1 VRIGP
6 VLGVSLLAFA
16 AAWVG
21 ACSGSGG
28 EEHSEAYEH
37 GSPSRNGELALVYH
51 EDNDEA
57 ALVRI
62 DPQTLRPVDGRGLD
76 LGRVHGF
83 PTFSPDGRFL
93 AFSDVYSYGRV
104 QVVDVERLRTV
115 ARLDIGEESMRDPI
129 GSLAW
134 LGDQLL
140 AVLEEGR
147 PGDLVITR
155 VDPLRG
161 SVDETGRIRGP
172 AWVLQSANSG
182 RHLVLLLGKPTGGA
196 FGPTEL
202 AVADSEGRVR
212 TVTLT
217 RIPSGLVED
226 APVSRS
232 VDPALAVD
240 EDGERA
246 FVIGAGAL
254 VAELDLETMEVLY
267 HEPARPV
274 SLLGRLLD
282 WLEPQAIAKG
292 PTEGV
297 RRKAIWL
304 GNDLLAVTGSD
315 THVSV
320 GSDDEVEESIVPAG
334 LSLIDTKQ
342 WSVRPLDERVGEIA
356 LADDALLAWTFAE
369 EFVPGRL
376 REGGLTVYELDG
388 RERMRLFE
396 GESIWDLQAA
406 GRLAYV
412 GVGHWSALRVVDLAT
427 GKVVRRLER
436 EAWPQVLTHRAD

>member
-1 VRIGP
+1 M
-6 VLGVSLLAFA
+6 LGLSLLAFA
-16 AAWVG
+16 AVCVG

-28 EEHSEAYEH
+28 EHDPEADER
-37 GSPSRNGELALVYH
+37 GSPSWNGELALVYH
-51 EDNDEA
+51 EDDDEA

-62 DPQTLRPVDGRGLD
+62 DPQTLRPVDGKGLD

-83 PTFSPDGRFL
+83 PTFSPDGELL
-93 AFSDVYSYGRV
+93 AFTDVYSYGQV
-104 QVVDVERLRTV
+104 QVVNVEHLRTV
-115 ARLDIGEESMRDPI
+115 ARVDIGEESVRDPV
-129 GSLAW
+129 GPLAW
-134 LGDQLL
+134 LDDRLL
-140 AVLEEGR
+140 AVVEDGR
-147 PGDLVITR
+147 PGDLVVAL
-155 VDPLRG
+155 VDAFRG
-161 SVDETGRIRGP
+161 SVDESGRVHGP
-172 AWVLQSANSG
+172 TWVQQSASSD
-182 RHLVLLLGKPTGGA
+182 RHLVLLLGRPTQGV
-196 FGPTEL
+196 FRPTEL

-212 TVTLT
+212 TVTLA
-217 RIPSGLVED
+217 RISSGLVED
-226 APVSRS
+226 EPVSRS

-246 FVIGAGAL
+246 FVVGAGAL
-254 VAELDLETMEVLY
+254 VAELDLETMEVRY
-267 HEPARPV
+267 HELSRPV

-297 RRKAIWL
+297 TRKAVWL

-315 THVSV
+315 TDVSV
-320 GSDDEVEESIVPAG
+320 GADDEVEESIVPAG

-342 WSVRPLDERVGEIA
+342 WGVRLVDERVGEIA

-369 EFVPGRL
+369 EFVPRRL
-376 REGGLTVYELDG
+376 RESGLTVYELDG

-412 GVGHWSALRVVDLAT
+412 GVGHWSALHVVDLAT
-427 GKVVRRLER
+427 GKVVARLKR

>member
-1 VRIGP
+1 M
-6 VLGVSLLAFA
+6 LGLSLLAFA
-16 AAWVG
+16 AVCVG

-28 EEHSEAYEH
+28 EHDPEADER
-37 GSPSRNGELALVYH
+37 GSPSWNGELALVYH
-51 EDNDEA
+51 EDDDEA

-62 DPQTLRPVDGRGLD
+62 DPQTLRPADGKGLD

-83 PTFSPDGRFL
+83 PTFSPDGELL
-93 AFSDVYSYGRV
+93 AFTDVYSYGQV
-104 QVVDVERLRTV
+104 QVVNVEHLRTV
-115 ARLDIGEESMRDPI
+115 ARVDIGEESVRDPV
-129 GSLAW
+129 GPLAW
-134 LGDQLL
+134 LDDRLL
-140 AVLEEGR
+140 AVVEDGR
-147 PGDLVITR
+147 PGDLVVAL
-155 VDPLRG
+155 VDPFRG
-161 SVDETGRIRGP
+161 SVDESGRVHGP
-172 AWVLQSANSG
+172 TWVQQSASSD
-182 RHLVLLLGKPTGGA
+182 RHLVLLLGRPTQGV
-196 FGPTEL
+196 FRPTEL

-212 TVTLT
+212 TVTLA
-217 RIPSGLVED
+217 RISSGLVED
-226 APVSRS
+226 EPVSRS

-246 FVIGAGAL
+246 FVVGAGAL
-254 VAELDLETMEVLY
+254 VAELDLETMEVRY
-267 HEPARPV
+267 HELSRPV

-297 RRKAIWL
+297 TRKAVWL

-315 THVSV
+315 TDVSV
-320 GSDDEVEESIVPAG
+320 GADDEVEESIVPAG

-342 WSVRPLDERVGEIA
+342 WGVRLVDERVGEIA

-369 EFVPGRL
+369 EFVPRRL

-412 GVGHWSALRVVDLAT
+412 GVGHWSALHVVDLAT
-427 GKVVRRLER
+427 GKVVARLKR

>member
-1 VRIGP
+1 VLRVR
-6 VLGVSLLAFA
+6 
-16 AAWVG
+16 
-21 ACSGSGG
+21 G
-28 EEHSEAYEH
+28 EHDPEADER
-37 GSPSRNGELALVYH
+37 GSPSWNGELALVYH
-51 EDNDEA
+51 EDDDEA

-62 DPQTLRPVDGRGLD
+62 DPQTLRPVDGKRLD

-83 PTFSPDGRFL
+83 PTFSPDGELL
-93 AFSDVYSYGRV
+93 AFTDVYSYGQV
-104 QVVDVERLRTV
+104 QVVNVEHLRTV
-115 ARLDIGEESMRDPI
+115 ARVDIGEESVRDPV
-129 GSLAW
+129 GPLAW
-134 LGDQLL
+134 LDDRLL
-140 AVLEEGR
+140 AVVEDGR
-147 PGDLVITR
+147 PGDLVVAL

-161 SVDETGRIRGP
+161 SVDESGRVHGP
-172 AWVLQSANSG
+172 TWVQQSASSD
-182 RHLVLLLGKPTGGA
+182 RHLVLLLGRPTQDV
-196 FGPTEL
+196 FRPTEL

-212 TVTLT
+212 TVTLA
-217 RIPSGLVED
+217 RISSGLVED
-226 APVSRS
+226 EPVSRS

-246 FVIGAGAL
+246 FVVGAGAL
-254 VAELDLETMEVLY
+254 VAELDLETMEVRY
-267 HEPARPV
+267 HELSRPV

-297 RRKAIWL
+297 TRKAFWL
-304 GNDLLAVTGSD
+304 ENDLLAVTGSD
-315 THVSV
+315 TDVSV
-320 GSDDEVEESIVPAG
+320 GADDEVEESIVPAG

-342 WSVRPLDERVGEIA
+342 WSVRLVDERVGEIA

-369 EFVPGRL
+369 EFVPRRL

-396 GESIWDLQAA
+396 GDSIWDLQAA

-412 GVGHWSALRVVDLAT
+412 GVGHWSALHVVDLAT
-427 GKVVRRLER
+427 GKVVARLKR

>member
-1 VRIGP
+1 MLRVR
-6 VLGVSLLAFA
+6 
-16 AAWVG
+16 
-21 ACSGSGG
+21 G
-28 EEHSEAYEH
+28 EHDPEADER
-37 GSPSRNGELALVYH
+37 GSPSWNGELALVYH
-51 EDNDEA
+51 EDDDEA

-62 DPQTLRPVDGRGLD
+62 DPQTLRPVDGKRLD

-83 PTFSPDGRFL
+83 PTFSPDGELL
-93 AFSDVYSYGRV
+93 AFTDVYSYGQV
-104 QVVDVERLRTV
+104 QVVNVEHLRTV
-115 ARLDIGEESMRDPI
+115 ARVDIGEESVRDPV
-129 GSLAW
+129 GPLTW
-134 LGDQLL
+134 LDDRLL
-140 AVLEEGR
+140 AVVEDGR
-147 PGDLVITR
+147 PGDLVVAL

-161 SVDETGRIRGP
+161 SVDESGRVHGP
-172 AWVLQSANSG
+172 TWVQQSASSD
-182 RHLVLLLGKPTGGA
+182 RHLVLLLGRPTQDV
-196 FGPTEL
+196 FRPTEL

-212 TVTLT
+212 TVTLA
-217 RIPSGLVED
+217 RISSGLVED
-226 APVSRS
+226 EPVSRS

-246 FVIGAGAL
+246 FVVGAGAL
-254 VAELDLETMEVLY
+254 VAELDLETMEVRY
-267 HEPARPV
+267 HELSRPV

-297 RRKAIWL
+297 TRKAFWL
-304 GNDLLAVTGSD
+304 ENDLLAVTGSD
-315 THVSV
+315 TDVSV
-320 GSDDEVEESIVPAG
+320 GADDEVEESIVPAG

-342 WSVRPLDERVGEIA
+342 WSVRLVDERVGEIA

-369 EFVPGRL
+369 EFVPRRL

-396 GESIWDLQAA
+396 GDSIWDLQAA

-412 GVGHWSALRVVDLAT
+412 GVGHWSALHVVDLAT
-427 GKVVRRLER
+427 GKVVARLKR

>member
-1 VRIGP
+1 M
-6 VLGVSLLAFA
+6 LGLSLLAFA
-16 AAWVG
+16 AVCVG

-28 EEHSEAYEH
+28 EHDPEAVER
-37 GSPSRNGELALVYH
+37 GSPSWNGELALVYH
-51 EDNDEA
+51 EDDDEA

-62 DPQTLRPVDGRGLD
+62 DPQTLRPVDGKGLD

-83 PTFSPDGRFL
+83 PTFSPDGELL
-93 AFSDVYSYGRV
+93 AFTDVSSYAQV
-104 QVVDVERLRTV
+104 QVVNVEHLRTV
-115 ARLDIGEESMRDPI
+115 ARVDIGEESVRDPV
-129 GSLAW
+129 GPLAW
-134 LGDQLL
+134 LDDRLL
-140 AVLEEGR
+140 AVVEDGR
-147 PGDLVITR
+147 PGDLVVAL
-155 VDPLRG
+155 VDPFRG
-161 SVDETGRIRGP
+161 SVDESGRVHGP
-172 AWVLQSANSG
+172 TWVQQSASSD
-182 RHLVLLLGKPTGGA
+182 RHLVLLLGRPTRGV
-196 FGPTEL
+196 FRPTEL
-202 AVADSEGRVR
+202 AVADSEGRIH
-212 TVTLT
+212 TVTLA
-217 RIPSGLVED
+217 RISSGLVED
-226 APVSRS
+226 EPVSRS

-246 FVIGAGAL
+246 FVVGAGAL
-254 VAELDLETMEVLY
+254 VAELDLETMEVRY
-267 HEPARPV
+267 HELSRPV

-297 RRKAIWL
+297 TRKAVWL

-315 THVSV
+315 TDVSV
-320 GSDDEVEESIVPAG
+320 GADDEVEESIVPAG

-342 WSVRPLDERVGEIA
+342 WGVRLVDERVGEIA

-369 EFVPGRL
+369 EFVPRRL

-412 GVGHWSALRVVDLAT
+412 GVGHWSALHVVDLAT
-427 GKVVRRLER
+427 GKVVARLKR

>member
-1 VRIGP
+1 MLRVR
-6 VLGVSLLAFA
+6 
-16 AAWVG
+16 
-21 ACSGSGG
+21 G
-28 EEHSEAYEH
+28 EHDPEADER
-37 GSPSRNGELALVYH
+37 GSPSWNGELALVYH
-51 EDNDEA
+51 EDDDEA

-62 DPQTLRPVDGRGLD
+62 DPQTLRPVDGKRLD

-83 PTFSPDGRFL
+83 PTFSPDGELL
-93 AFSDVYSYGRV
+93 AFTDVYSYGQV
-104 QVVDVERLRTV
+104 QVVNVEHLRTV
-115 ARLDIGEESMRDPI
+115 ARVDIGEESVRDPV
-129 GSLAW
+129 GPLAW
-134 LGDQLL
+134 LDDRLL
-140 AVLEEGR
+140 AVVEDGR
-147 PGDLVITR
+147 PGDLVVAL

-161 SVDETGRIRGP
+161 SVDESGRVHGP
-172 AWVLQSANSG
+172 TWVQQSASSD
-182 RHLVLLLGKPTGGA
+182 RHLVLLLGRPTQEM
-196 FGPTEL
+196 FRPTEL

-212 TVTLT
+212 TVTLA
-217 RIPSGLVED
+217 RISSGLVED
-226 APVSRS
+226 EPVSRS

-246 FVIGAGAL
+246 FVVGAGAL
-254 VAELDLETMEVLY
+254 VAELDLETMEVRY
-267 HEPARPV
+267 HELSRPV

-297 RRKAIWL
+297 TRKAFWL
-304 GNDLLAVTGSD
+304 ENDLLAVTGSD
-315 THVSV
+315 TDVSV
-320 GSDDEVEESIVPAG
+320 GADDEVEESIVPAG

-342 WSVRPLDERVGEIA
+342 WGVRLVDERVGEIA

-369 EFVPGRL
+369 EFVPRRL

-396 GESIWDLQAA
+396 GDSIWDLQAA

-412 GVGHWSALRVVDLAT
+412 GVGHWSALHVVDLAT
-427 GKVVRRLER
+427 GKVVARLKR